1 MAKAYIGMGS
11 NLGDRQSHIEA
22 ARVGL
27 SHLPLTQV
35 VAMSKLYETSPVGPV
50 DQGMFL
56 NAAACI
62 ETALSPMDLLKGLQA
77 IEQDQ
82 GRAAR
87 SDRTRW
93 GPREVDLDILF
104 YDQKIMTDG
113 ELVLPHPQL
122 HLRWFVLKPLA
133 DLAPELVHP
142 VSGKSIATLL
152 EQVKHRCG

>member
-1 MAKAYIGMGS
+1 MATAYIGLGS
-11 NLGDRQSHIEA
+11 NLGDRNAHIEA

-27 SHLPLTQV
+27 LHLALTQV
-35 VAMSKLYETSPVGPV
+35 VDMSKLYETSPVGPV

-56 NAAACI
+56 NAAAKI

-77 IEQDQ
+77 IEQTQ
-82 GRAAR
+82 GRVAR

-113 ELVLPHPQL
+113 ALVLPHPQL
-122 HLRWFVLKPLA
+122 HLRWFVLKPLS
-133 DLAPELVHP
+133 DLAADLVHP
-142 VSGKSIATLL
+142 VSGKSVAQLL
-152 EQVKHRCG
+152 DELEHRCS